1 MGFLLSPR
9 HCGLSSLHHSDS
21 SMAFNLSDS
30 SLDWPEYDEATEPTE
45 TVKLPSSPVARVAQ
59 EETEDAPE
67 TDSHHHSNPQ
77 PVLEFSQSWP
87 GARRSSEI
95 VEPNDLTT
103 KSKKQKQNHRRSSM
117 SHNNS
122 SNTTKP
128 KTTKVRFSPT
138 LEVRTHNIVLGD
150 HPWCEDGLALE
161 LGWDYVDSRDI
172 CQNKEPRLP
181 RWRSPQ
187 IQTRKQQ
194 KRSSSPPRQLSYLE
208 RKKLLLE
215 VGGCSKVEIEL
226 RRFQSQILL
235 QIEQDRQ
242 ARLVEDRRRRR
253 EQQQQRSAPGSSSR
267 SPSPSGRSGHRRPSI
282 PTSRAGSAPS
292 LYAAMA

>member
-9 HCGLSSLHHSDS
+9 HCGLPSLHHSDS

-45 TVKLPSSPVARVAQ
+45 TVKSPSSPVARVAQ

-95 VEPNDLTT
+95 VDPNDLTT

-117 SHNNS
+117 SHN
-122 SNTTKP
+122 SNTSKP

-181 RWRSPQ
+181 RWRSPNM
-187 IQTRKQQ
+187 QTRKH

-226 RRFQSQILL
+226 RRFQSEILF

-242 ARLVEDRRRRR
+242 ARLLEEQRRR
-253 EQQQQRSAPGSSSR
+253 QQRSSAGSSSR
-267 SPSPSGRSGHRRPSI
+267 SPAPSGRSGNSTSPSI
-282 PTSRAGSAPS
+282 PTSRAGSPS